1 MSQNLLSGM
10 SAFPLVLLL
19 CILNVPTAT
28 HSLPLSPSGYLNNTL
43 PHTESN
49 SLTLKEDIK
58 CYALPFGAF
67 GFISHLMT
75 YWTIALNAEGLSPW
89 RFKKLKHK
97 KRNKLLAVGQLLWTV
112 AMAIYTMANCHRRWQ
127 FIVMGFWHLT
137 LSITLSIV
145 SIMGGAENIPDPLYT
160 TGIYAVGVIVGIPGL
175 ISLVVETWKVP
186 HVQGLTTTWAAILV
200 VFGFTGT
207 LFSKQLHQSTLVML
221 PATIAATC
229 AFFSDWLYAAIAGN
243 YWGVPNDAHL
253 NKFISITYF
262 IAKRLPFSLT
272 LNN

>member
-1 MSQNLLSGM
+1 M
-10 SAFPLVLLL
+10 SAFPLVLLF

-49 SLTLKEDIK
+49 SSTLKEDIK

-75 YWTIALNAEGLSPW
+75 YWTIALNAHGLSPW

-127 FIVMGFWHLT
+127 FVVMGFWHLT
-137 LSITLSIV
+137 LSITLGIV
-145 SIMGGAENIPDPLYT
+145 SIMGAEYDPDVSHGNIPDSLYT
-160 TGIYAVGVIVGIPGL
+160 TGIYAVGVIVGIAGL

-186 HVQGLTTTWAAILV
+186 HVQGLTTWWAAILGFV
-200 VFGFTGT
+200 AFGCT
-207 LFSKQLHQSTLVML
+207 LFTTKLHKSTLVML
-221 PATIAATC
+221 PAAIVATC
-229 AFFSDWLYAAIAGN
+229 AFFSDWLYAALAGN
-243 YWGVPNDAHL
+243 YWGVPDDEHL

-262 IAKRLPFSLT
+262 IAKRLPFCTS
-272 LNN
+272 

>member
-1 MSQNLLSGM
+1 M

-28 HSLPLSPSGYLNNTL
+28 HSLPLSPSGVLNNTL

-49 SLTLKEDIK
+49 SSTLKEDIK

-75 YWTIALNAEGLSPW
+75 YWTIFMNARGLSPW

-97 KRNKLLAVGQLLWTV
+97 KRDRLLAVGQLLWTV

-127 FIVMGFWHLT
+127 FVVMGFWHLT
-137 LSITLSIV
+137 LSITLGIV
-145 SIMGGAENIPDPLYT
+145 SILGAEYSGDAPHENKSDPLYT

-175 ISLVVETWKVP
+175 ISLVIETWKVP
-186 HVQGLTTTWAAILV
+186 HVQSLTTWWAAILGAS
-200 VFGFTGT
+200 GFLIGT
-207 LFSKQLHQSTLVML
+207 LFTTKLHESTLVIL
-221 PATIAATC
+221 PATTAATC

-243 YWGVPNDAHL
+243 YWGVPDDAHL

-262 IAKRLPFSLT
+262 IAKRLPFCAS
-272 LNN
+272 